1 LHDLRASTTP
11 LPQKRRTGNGES
23 LPSAGLPYSSRPSSG
38 QHLVNFSK
46 KRFAAV
52 ALMIVESLF
61 TPKPAPKQ
69 LAQFSSSP
77 VLDPGAEEQ
86 S

>member
-11 LPQKRRTGNGES
+11 LPQKRRTGKVES
-23 LPSAGLPYSSRPSSG
+23 LPSAGLAHSSRPSSG

-46 KRFAAV
+46 KLFAAV
-52 ALMIVESLF
+52 AAVISVSFF
-61 TPKPAPKQ
+61 TPKAALEE
-69 LAQFSSSP
+69 LARFSSSFI
-77 VLDPGAEEQ
+77 LDPGAEEQ